1 MQLAVL
7 GTAGYHP
14 NETRHTACFMLPE
27 VGVVLD
33 AGSGFFRV
41 GPRLVTDEL
50 DIFLTHTHLD
60 HVFGLTFLFDV
71 LCGKEMKRVD
81 VHGEAAKIAA
91 VRDHLLNELLFPVAL
106 PCEYRVLDGP
116 VSLAK
121 GGVLSY
127 FPLAHPGETVGF
139 RLDWPG
145 HSLAYVTDTTAE
157 VKANYVE
164 NIRGVDLLIHE
175 CNFTDEH
182 RDQAI
187 LTGHSHTT
195 PVAQVAKRAQVGEL
209 LLVHLNPISG
219 NDHDPVDL
227 EVARAIFPKTNL
239 ARDNTVVEF

>member
-14 NETRHTACFMLPE
+14 CEKRQTACFMLPE

-71 LCGKEMKRVD
+71 LYGRELRRVD
-81 VHGEAAKIAA
+81 VHAEPAKVAAIQN
-91 VRDHLLNELLFPVAL
+91 HLLNELLFPVPL
-106 PCEYRVLDGP
+106 PCQYRPLNGP
-116 VSLAK
+116 VALAN
-121 GGVLSY
+121 GGTLTS
-127 FPLAHPGETVGF
+127 FPLVHPGDTVGF

-145 HSLAYVTDTTAE
+145 HSMAYVTDTVADPA
-157 VKANYVE
+157 ANYVE
-164 NIRGVDLLIHE
+164 QIRGVDLLVHE
-175 CNFTDEH
+175 CNFTDEC
-182 RDQAI
+182 RDQAL

-209 LLVHLNPISG
+209 LLVHLNPIASG
-219 NDHDPVDL
+219 DDPVGLD
-227 EVARAIFPKTNL
+227 VARAIFPKTTI
-239 ARDNTVVEF
+239 AHDNMVVEF